1 MQNLFGYVFEIG
13 QGFIELTLFLRDRT
27 LKELLTYKSTSSA
40 FIVDLVL
47 LHVLLLSFC
56 KHVFERISIKN
67 DISHSDFLDGNIY
80 SHQPSLATQEYVA
93 HEKR

>member
-1 MQNLFGYVFEIG
+1 M
-13 QGFIELTLFLRDRT
+13 
-27 LKELLTYKSTSSA
+27 
-40 FIVDLVL
+40 
-47 LHVLLLSFC
+47 
-56 KHVFERISIKN
+56 KN